1 MILSLPFTTILS
13 FHGSHPSPPPSV
25 SSHHHAIVLSIGIF
39 ITVKCRYGLYLCPS
53 PFRIVNGLRLR
64 GEFFT
69 YKPMISSKSIDDNTV
84 VRAFQGQQLNVA
96 QRVEGSKP
104 SNIVDPTDSVP
115 PLEGNIVPMQLQ
127 PPNRQFDTNITT
139 NGSVQFKVSKLAVAS
154 SSHPPII
161 AAMQAAATSPY
172 PPIMVSKIND
182 VTSTH
187 PPSTASNL
195 AVATSTHPPLM
206 ASKLAAATSTLPPTM
221 VPKTVAANFS
231 HPSTMAIVDHVADAE
246 SSNKSTKTIGDNT
259 NDTKDAISYAPMTLA
274 HNSQSIG
281 LNGSTLTPTTAP
293 FDESNE
299 FLDFLANP
307 TEANG
312 DIPSLYDNLG
322 LESTAVTALP
332 IPTEEELEKNMGKS
346 FLGTPSMLI
355 VFDNWIFKANSS
367 SAVLHD
373 KESAA
378 LTTRGAKSHSSIQND
393 NKLKWPRPP
402 PNSSKTRARM
412 RSIKNSPVEVEYQP
426 RQGK

>member
-1 MILSLPFTTILS
+1 
-13 FHGSHPSPPPSV
+13 
-25 SSHHHAIVLSIGIF
+25 
-39 ITVKCRYGLYLCPS
+39 
-53 PFRIVNGLRLR
+53 
-64 GEFFT
+64 
-69 YKPMISSKSIDDNTV
+69 MISSKSIDDNTV
-84 VRAFQGQQLNVA
+84 VRAFQETCPTFKQTPISKLQYGDWIRYIPPRRQELNTHSKGSIRYLDGNRKQISNGQQLNVA

-231 HPSTMAIVDHVADAE
+231 HPSTMAIVDH
-246 SSNKSTKTIGDNT
+246 
-259 NDTKDAISYAPMTLA
+259 DTKDAISYAPMTLA